1 MHDPMGWCTTS
12 DLDQFTAAAEGY
24 LRSRAAENTML
35 LSAALA
41 VRSGWHAQ
49 VAGQPS
55 GPGPAAGGASGML
68 YGWWEPPDGSGARG
82 AFVHDPA
89 APLLIAGRAPEM
101 AAALAGTLSKLGRHV
116 SGVDA
121 PVEAADAF
129 AAAWSQRERSSIRV
143 HRHSR
148 VYRLTAATASA
159 NTASAN
165 TATSN
170 AASAATPNADGDG
183 PGAWLPAQTPSP
195 AGRLRVMAA
204 ADRALL
210 IDWLTAFGREA
221 AERISSAADVADDLL
236 SYGGAVLW
244 EVQQRTFRIREA
256 AHYLVSPQHREAAQQ
271 AEPAYQPVAL
281 ATVSRP
287 VAGTVRINMV
297 YTPPERRRNGH
308 AAAAIL
314 MTSRAVFAG
323 AVPGYGPRTGPGAEA
338 ISEVVL
344 IADGNRPDRQAT
356 RLGYQIVGERTVL
369 RFGPATGPRPRL
381 QSATRPMPRLPTGPL
396 PRLRRLGR
404 AAAAAVGHRRR
415 GRPRT
420 TRPASPA

>member
-1 MHDPMGWCTTS
+1 MGWCTTS
-12 DLDQFTAAAEGY
+12 DLDQFAAAAEGY

-41 VRSGWHAQ
+41 VRSGWQPQ
-49 VAGQPS
+49 VVGQPS
-55 GPGPAAGGASGML
+55 GPGAAAGGPGGVGGML

-129 AAAWSQRERSSIRV
+129 AAAWSQREHLSVRV
-143 HRHSR
+143 HRHCR
-148 VYRLTAATASA
+148 VYRLTAA
-159 NTASAN
+159 
-165 TATSN
+165 
-170 AASAATPNADGDG
+170 AASADASPRAGGGG
-183 PGAWLPAQTPSP
+183 PGAWAPAQTPSP
-195 AGRLRVMAA
+195 AGRLRVMTA
-204 ADRALL
+204 ADRGLL
-210 IDWLTAFGREA
+210 IDWLTAFELEA
-221 AERISSAADVADDLL
+221 AERIGAAADVADDLL

-271 AEPAYQPVAL
+271 AEPAYQPAAL

-308 AAAAIL
+308 AAAVIL
-314 MTSRAVFAG
+314 MASRAVFAG
-323 AVPGYGPRTGPGAEA
+323 TVPGYGPRGGAEA

-344 IADGNRPDRQAT
+344 IADGNRPDRTAT
-356 RLGYQIVGERTVL
+356 RLGYQLVGERTVL
-369 RFGPATGPRPRL
+369 RFGPATGPQPRL
-381 QSATRPMPRLPTGPL
+381 HSSTRPMPRLPTGPL
-396 PRLRRLGR
+396 PRLRR
-404 AAAAAVGHRRR
+404 
-415 GRPRT
+415 
-420 TRPASPA
+420 